1 MSGRDTNISDCIMT
15 VLHTPL
21 LGPLCTE
28 NTKTDRHISD
38 MKSGAGIYI
47 DRYGG
52 DIRSQTYNTDMRI
65 VQQSHGSPKF
75 KVQINLDKTPTVVGG
90 RIEHF
95 GSISDMI
102 CHWEGMEERETE
114 NDGEAAEGGGRK
126 RVSKRISELSGR
138 FEEGGGGGSISQSGG
153 GDGIDLFVERGSEGE
168 GVHLPHLETTS
179 SSNSKY
185 SKLQEVVRCN
195 TRENSANIKMDTNQL
210 SSFSRKTSNISS
222 YNNLSTNKNSR
233 QHVSNFSNVWTNQR
247 LECRKVKRKR
257 KAEDSGDQDG
267 FKHLKLSL

>member
-1 MSGRDTNISDCIMT
+1 
-15 VLHTPL
+15 
-21 LGPLCTE
+21 
-28 NTKTDRHISD
+28 
-38 MKSGAGIYI
+38 
-47 DRYGG
+47 
-52 DIRSQTYNTDMRI
+52 
-65 VQQSHGSPKF
+65 
-75 KVQINLDKTPTVVGG
+75 
-90 RIEHF
+90 
-95 GSISDMI
+95 
-102 CHWEGMEERETE
+102 MEERETE

-247 LECRKVKRKR
+247 LESRKVKGKR

-267 FKHLKLSL
+267 FKHLKLSS